1 MAKKNF
7 IQRELITIKK
17 ITWAKPTKVFSSIVI
32 SAVFAFLFGFIIWL
46 LNVAAATWL
55 DLFLNINF

>member
-17 ITWAKPTKVFSSIVI
+17 MTWAKPTKVFSSIVI
-32 SAVFAFLFGFIIWL
+32 SAAFAFLFGFIIWL